1 MNGTITI
8 SMVMIYDVVLSVVI
22 LNAVVLSVIIL
33 NVVAPHIKPH
43 LKRMI
48 KITMFVLDIL
58 GRMLSFL

>member
-1 MNGTITI
+1 
-8 SMVMIYDVVLSVVI
+8 MIYDVVLTVVI
-22 LNAVVLSVIIL
+22 LNAVVLSVNIL

-58 GRMLSFL
+58 ERILSL